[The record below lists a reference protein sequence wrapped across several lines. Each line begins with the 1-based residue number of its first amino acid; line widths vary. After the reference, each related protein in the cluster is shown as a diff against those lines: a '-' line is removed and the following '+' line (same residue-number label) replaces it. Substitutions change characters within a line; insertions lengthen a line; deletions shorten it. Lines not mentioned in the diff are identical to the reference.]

1 MLDLRQYR
9 PIIMVKDKQSGKVF
23 EFGTSSHDRLVIS
36 DDNRKLTYL
45 NLQNG
50 DGSSCGDYEFYFEHD
65 PDLNAEYGFYERSI
79 SNQQIE
85 SLENIAEDCMGWLR
99 HKGYLNVEDN
109 VEAFTNILN
118 QMINE
123 LRRPQE

>member
-9 PIIMVKDKQSGKVF
+9 PIIMVKDLHNGKVF

-65 PDLNAEYGFYERSI
+65 PDLDAEYDFYERGVP
-79 SNQQIE
+79 NQQIE

-109 VEAFTNILN
+109 VEAFTNVLN